1 MDLDWVSNPWLVA
14 VNVLAA
20 FRITRLVVADAFPFG
35 PLRLK
40 ISDWANDRWGPL
52 QRVLA
57 KDRTL
62 ADTKVRAGDSTKV
75 AAYDGTAPLA
85 YLVTCPWC
93 VGLYVAVLVA
103 VLASTGTWWLYPA
116 GVLAASAVIGLLAT
130 LTD

>member
-1 MDLDWVSNPWLVA
+1 MDLGWINNPWLVA

-40 ISDWANDRWGPL
+40 ISDWANARWGPL

-57 KDRTL
+57 KDKTL
-62 ADTKVRAGDSTKV
+62 TTTGLRADDTTKV

-93 VGLYVAVLVA
+93 VGPYVSVAVAL
-103 VLASTGTWWLYPA
+103 LASTGVWWVYLA
-116 GVLAASAVIGLLAT
+116 AVLATSAVIGLLAT

>member
-1 MDLDWVSNPWLVA
+1 MDLEWISNPWLVA

-35 PLRLK
+35 PLRLR
-40 ISDWANDRWGPL
+40 IADWANDRWGPL
-52 QRVLA
+52 QRALA
-57 KDRTL
+57 RDKKLTSSGL
-62 ADTKVRAGDSTKV
+62 RASDAIKMN
-75 AAYDGTAPLA
+75 AYDGTAPLA

-93 VGLYVAVLVA
+93 AGPYVSVLVA
-103 VLASTGTWWLYPA
+103 TLASTGAWWLYPA